1 MKLERIATP
10 LIAVLVLVACR
21 AADPADPSLRYP
33 DAPRADVAEEYHGT
47 RVTDPYRPLED
58 PDSEATRSWV
68 EAQNELT
75 LSYLEDIPS
84 RDGIR
89 ARLSELW
96 DYERTEIPVMEGG
109 RIFFRVNSGLQN
121 QSVLYVAA
129 SAGSEPRVLLDPNAL
144 SSDGTIALAN
154 FVPSPDGKLL
164 LYALSD
170 GGSDW
175 RTWKVREVDTGRDL
189 PDVVTRNKF
198 GGADW
203 AADGTGFYYSRF
215 DRPPEGQE
223 LQAKNEPPDVCFHRL
238 GTDESAD
245 VLIAARPKEPGR
257 THYFGLSEDRATMWI
272 VGADIASDRNEIH
285 AQRLAAKTG
294 VWSASGAPV
303 PLVSGFDAR
312 YAPLADEGGTLWVRT
327 DLGAPRGRI
336 VAIDVANPERSL
348 WREIVPEAGE
358 AIQGVDA
365 VGERLIVQ
373 YLRDARSVVRLFEL
387 DGKPAGEVEL
397 AGIGTAAGFNGDRD
411 DAETFYS
418 FESFTRP
425 TTIYRFDLARGK
437 SELFRESP
445 LRFEPQDYE
454 TKQVFVTS
462 KDGTRVPMFLTHKR
476 GVTRDG
482 GNPTYLYGYGGFSVS
497 ITPSFSVPLL
507 VWMEMGGVYAVPSLR
522 GGGEYGESWHEAG
535 TKLHKQNVFDDFI
548 ASAEWLI
555 ANEYTRPS
563 RLAIAGGSNGGL
575 LVGACLTQRPEL
587 FGAALPA
594 VGVLDML
601 RYHKFTIGWAW
612 AGDYGTAD
620 DPEQFKA
627 LYAYSPLH
635 NVRSGTS
642 YPATLVTTADHD
654 DRVVPAHS
662 YKFTAALQAAQTGP
676 EPVLIRVDTRAG
688 HGAGK
693 PTTMRIE
700 EAADRLA
707 FLVRELDLE

>member
-1 MKLERIATP
+1 MKLDRILAP
-10 LIAVLVLVACR
+10 LTTVLVFVFACQ
-21 AADPADPSLRYP
+21 ASDPSRRYP
-33 DAPRADVAEEYHGT
+33 EAPRADIAEEYHGT
-47 RVTDPYRPLED
+47 RVADPYRPLED
-58 PDSEATRSWV
+58 PDSEATRRWV

-75 LSYLEDIPS
+75 FAYLEDIPA
-84 RDGIR
+84 RERIR

-96 DYERTEIPVMEGG
+96 DYERTELPVQEGG
-109 RIFFRVNSGLQN
+109 RIFFRTNTGLQN
-121 QSVLYVAA
+121 QSVLFVAE
-129 SAGSEPRVLLDPNAL
+129 SVDGEPEVLLDPNAL
-144 SSDGTIALAN
+144 SSDGTVALAS

-175 RTWKVREVDTGRDL
+175 RTWHVREVDTGRDL

-203 AADGTGFYYSRF
+203 AADNAGFFYSRF
-215 DRPPEGQE
+215 DPPPEGQA
-223 LQAKNEPPDVCFHRL
+223 LHAKNEPPDICFHRL

-245 VLIAARPKEPGR
+245 ALIARRPSEPGR
-257 THYFGLSEDRATMWI
+257 TQYFSLSEDRSNLWL
-272 VGADIASDRNEIH
+272 VRADIASDRNELH
-285 AQRLAAKTG
+285 ALRLEAG
-294 VWSASGAPV
+294 SGDWRASGEPV
-303 PLVSGFDAR
+303 ALVAGFDAR
-312 YAPLADEGGTLWVRT
+312 YSPFTDDGGTLWVRT
-327 DLGAPRGRI
+327 DLDAPRGRI
-336 VAIDVANPERSL
+336 VAIDVAAPERSR
-348 WREIVPEAGE
+348 WREVVPQVGE
-358 AIQGVDA
+358 AIQGADV

-373 YLRDARSVVRLFEL
+373 YLRDARSLVRLFEL
-387 DGKPAGEVEL
+387 DGRPLGEIEL

-411 DAETFYS
+411 DRETFYS

-425 TTIYRFDLARGK
+425 TTVYRLDLARGK

-454 TKQVFVTS
+454 TTQVFVTS
-462 KDGTRVPMFLTHKR
+462 KDGTQLPMFLTHKR
-476 GVTRDG
+476 SVARDG
-482 GNPTYLYGYGGFSVS
+482 TNPTYLYGYGGFSVS

-507 VWMEMGGVYAVPSLR
+507 VWMEMGGIFAVPNLR
-522 GGGEYGESWHEAG
+522 GGGEYGEGWHEAG
-535 TKLHKQNVFDDFI
+535 TKLQKQNVFDDFI

-555 ANEYTRPS
+555 ANEYTRPA

-620 DPEQFKA
+620 DPEQFRA

-662 YKFTAALQAAQTGP
+662 YKFTAALQAAQQGA

-707 FLVRELDLE
+707 FLVRELELE